1 MTQVQRRGYI
11 TYPLPEARRSPSYKD
26 PASHQEDALKSL
38 RKWFTRTNQ
47 QKGGILVL
55 PTGGGKTF
63 TATRFL
69 TEGPL
74 SRGHKVIWLAHT
86 HHLLDQAFGGF
97 GQDTV
102 GRYEVGHIGGTRE
115 KLTLRTV
122 SGTIGHGKVAEIK
135 RTDDVLIITLQTLA
149 RAMKNRLHAGL
160 KGFLQDAGQ
169 QGLTVVFDECHHAPA
184 PTFRKLIEALRE
196 TAPDLHLLGLTAT
209 PTYTDERRQGYLKK
223 LFPQGILYQV
233 SPQKLMLEGVLARPI
248 FEEPSTNISP
258 DFSEQD
264 YQEWLGSYRDIP
276 EKVIAHLASNRNR
289 NAFIADTYARNREK
303 YGQTIIFADRWY
315 QCTALVELLRQ
326 RGVRADAVF
335 THQDANPG
343 SEEARNARTVDE
355 NETVL
360 SKFKNKELD
369 VVVNIRMLTEGTDVP
384 NAQTVFLTRQT
395 TSRILLTQMIGRAL
409 RGRRFGGTDEAYVV
423 AFIDDWKQHI
433 NWARWDDLLDHDVDD
448 RFIASKPRLP
458 LEIIGIDLV
467 AHLARELDAR
477 EMVDIPFLT
486 LLPVGWYVVNFDA
499 AVQPKTP
506 AGEELPAEEA
516 RAVSENEETTD
527 NIETVR
533 QLIPVYS
540 QDEAA
545 YARMFRELDQV
556 KLEDFGDIELG
567 EDAQQNIRGWVRA
580 YFPAGDRLT
589 HLQEDVQSVV
599 RHRALNGDW
608 PRFTPFEARDD
619 HDIDKLAQRISFEEQ
634 LSRVAENEA
643 LRREFEHEDRLW
655 NAMYR
660 NYDQFKRQYDA
671 SVNRLLFL
679 RENPEIKPSIGVQD
693 DEFLIAEVPT
703 DIKKAVR
710 KRDKVCL
717 CCGRTTGLQVDHI
730 QSRYAGGKH
739 DAENLQLLCKV
750 CNNLKGIRDMNFRQP
765 VTPLDSSEAVL
776 ANGDLLFR
784 RTSLLEG
791 DTINTLLQR
800 IVNMGLECQA
810 VAGIHYVNSTAGQK
824 KHYDVELHGGNDP
837 AWVQPLLNRAF
848 EIWKRDSPQ
857 FSRDYAD
864 FAQIVGGRPVHTD
877 K

>member
-1 MTQVQRRGYI
+1 MTQAPRRGYI
-11 TYPLPEARRSPSYKD
+11 TYPLPEARRSPSHKD

-38 RKWFTRTNQ
+38 RKWFARTTQ

-69 TEGPL
+69 TEEPL
-74 SRGHKVIWLAHT
+74 SKGHKVIWLAHT

-97 GQDTV
+97 GQDAV

-149 RAMKNRLHAGL
+149 RAMQNRLHAGL

-184 PTFRKLIEALRE
+184 PTFRRLIEALRE
-196 TAPDLHLLGLTAT
+196 TVPDLHLLGLTAT

-258 DFSEQD
+258 DFTEQD

-276 EKVIAHLASNRNR
+276 EKVIAHLASNRAR

-343 SEEARNARTVDE
+343 SEEARNARSADE
-355 NETVL
+355 NENVL
-360 SKFKNKELD
+360 LKFKNKELD
-369 VVVNIRMLTEGTDVP
+369 VLVNIRMLTEGTDVP

-409 RGRRFGGTDEAYVV
+409 RGRKFGGTDEAYVV

-433 NWARWDDLLDHDVDD
+433 NWARWDDLLDLDVDEVGGE
-448 RFIASKPRLP
+448 SVPRLP
-458 LEIIGIDLV
+458 VELISIDLV

-499 AVQPKTP
+499 AVQPRRP
-506 AGEELPAEEA
+506 ADEELHPEDA
-516 RAVSENEETTD
+516 RAVSENEEASD
-527 NIETVR
+527 NVETVR

-599 RHRALNGDW
+599 RHRALNGSW
-608 PRFTPFEARDD
+608 PRFTPFEARDA
-619 HDIDKLAQRISFEEQ
+619 HDIDRLAQRIAFDEQ
-634 LSRVAENEA
+634 LNRVAENEA
-643 LRREFEHEDRLW
+643 LHREFEDEDRLW

-679 RENPEIKPSIGVQD
+679 REHPEIKPSIGVQD
-693 DEFLIAEVPT
+693 DEFLADEVPAP
-703 DIKKAVR
+703 IKKAVR

-717 CCGRTTGLQVDHI
+717 CCGRTKELQVDHI
-730 QSRYAGGKH
+730 QSRYAGGSH
-739 DAENLQLLCKV
+739 NLENLQLLCKV
-750 CNNLKGIRDMNFRQP
+750 CNNLKGIRDMNFRQF
-765 VTPLDSSEAVL
+765 VTPLQSIETVQ

-784 RTSLLEG
+784 RTVLREEDNLY
-791 DTINTLLQR
+791 TLLRR
-800 IVNMGLECQA
+800 IINMGLECHA
-810 VAGIHYVNSTAGQK
+810 VADVRFVGESQGTK
-824 KHYDVELHGGNDP
+824 KHCDIELFQGNDP
-837 AWVQPLLNRAF
+837 AWAQPLLDRAF
-848 EIWKRDSPQ
+848 ELWRREIPQ
-857 FSRDYAD
+857 FARNYAE
-864 FAQIVGGRPVHTD
+864 FAQIVTSA
-877 K
+877 

>member
-1 MTQVQRRGYI
+1 MTQAPRRGYI
-11 TYPLPEARRSPSYKD
+11 TYPLPEARRSPSHKD

-38 RKWFTRTNQ
+38 RKWFARTTQ

-69 TEGPL
+69 TEEPL
-74 SRGHKVIWLAHT
+74 SKGHKVIWLAHT

-97 GQDTV
+97 GQDAV

-149 RAMKNRLHAGL
+149 RAMQNRLHAGL

-184 PTFRKLIEALRE
+184 PTFRRLIEALRE
-196 TAPDLHLLGLTAT
+196 TVPDLHLLGLTAT

-258 DFSEQD
+258 DFTEQD

-276 EKVIAHLASNRNR
+276 EKVIAHLASNRAR

-343 SEEARNARTVDE
+343 SEEARNVRSADE
-355 NETVL
+355 NENVL
-360 SKFKNKELD
+360 LKFKNKELD
-369 VVVNIRMLTEGTDVP
+369 VLVNIRMLTEGTDVP

-409 RGRRFGGTDEAYVV
+409 RGRKFGGTDEAYVV

-433 NWARWDDLLDHDVDD
+433 NWARWDDLLDLDVDEVGGE
-448 RFIASKPRLP
+448 SVPRLP
-458 LEIIGIDLV
+458 VELISIDLV

-499 AVQPKTP
+499 AVQPRRP
-506 AGEELPAEEA
+506 ADEELHPEDA
-516 RAVSENEETTD
+516 RAVSENEEASD
-527 NIETVR
+527 NVETVR

-580 YFPAGDRLT
+580 YFSAGDRLT

-599 RHRALNGDW
+599 RHRALNGSW
-608 PRFTPFEARDD
+608 PRFTPFEARDA
-619 HDIDKLAQRISFEEQ
+619 HDIDRLAQRIAFEEQ
-634 LSRVAENEA
+634 LSRVAENET
-643 LRREFEHEDRLW
+643 LRREFEDEDRLW

-679 RENPEIKPSIGVQD
+679 REHPEIKPSIGVQD
-693 DEFLIAEVPT
+693 EEFLADEVPAP
-703 DIKKAVR
+703 IKKAVR

-717 CCGRTTGLQVDHI
+717 CCGRTKELQVDHI
-730 QSRYAGGKH
+730 QSRYAGGSH
-739 DAENLQLLCKV
+739 NLENLQLLCKV
-750 CNNLKGIRDMNFRQP
+750 CNNLKGIRDMNFRQF
-765 VTPLDSSEAVL
+765 VTPLQSIEAVQ

-784 RTSLLEG
+784 RTVLREEDNLY
-791 DTINTLLQR
+791 TLLR
-800 IVNMGLECQA
+800 RLINMGLECHA
-810 VAGIHYVNSTAGQK
+810 VADVRFVGESQGTK
-824 KHYDVELHGGNDP
+824 KHCDIELFQGNDP
-837 AWVQPLLNRAF
+837 AWAQPLLDRAF
-848 EIWKRDSPQ
+848 ELWRREIPQ
-857 FSRDYAD
+857 FARNYAE
-864 FAQIVGGRPVHTD
+864 FAQIVTSA
-877 K
+877 

>member
-1 MTQVQRRGYI
+1 MTQAPRRGYI
-11 TYPLPEARRSPSYKD
+11 TYPLPEARRSPSHKD

-38 RKWFTRTNQ
+38 RKWFARTTQ

-69 TEGPL
+69 TEEPL
-74 SRGHKVIWLAHT
+74 SKGHKVIWLAHT

-97 GQDTV
+97 GQDAV

-149 RAMKNRLHAGL
+149 RAMQNRLHAGL

-184 PTFRKLIEALRE
+184 PTFRRLIEALRE
-196 TAPDLHLLGLTAT
+196 TVPDLHLLGLTAT

-258 DFSEQD
+258 DFTEQD

-276 EKVIAHLASNRNR
+276 EKVIAHLASNRAR

-303 YGQTIIFADRWY
+303 YRQTIIFADRWY

-343 SEEARNARTVDE
+343 SEEARNARSADE
-355 NETVL
+355 NENVL
-360 SKFKNKELD
+360 LKFKNKELD
-369 VVVNIRMLTEGTDVP
+369 VLVNIRMLTEGTDVP

-409 RGRRFGGTDEAYVV
+409 RGRKFGGTDEAYVV

-433 NWARWDDLLDHDVDD
+433 NWARWDDLLDLDVDEVGGE
-448 RFIASKPRLP
+448 SVPRLP
-458 LEIIGIDLV
+458 VELISIDLV

-477 EMVDIPFLT
+477 EIVDIPFLT

-499 AVQPKTP
+499 AVQPRRP
-506 AGEELPAEEA
+506 ADEELHPEDA
-516 RAVSENEETTD
+516 RAVSENEEASD
-527 NIETVR
+527 NVETVR

-599 RHRALNGDW
+599 RHRALNGSW
-608 PRFTPFEARDD
+608 PRFTPFEARDA
-619 HDIDKLAQRISFEEQ
+619 HDIDRLAQRIAFDEQ
-634 LSRVAENEA
+634 LNRVAENEA
-643 LRREFEHEDRLW
+643 LHREFEDEDRLW

-679 RENPEIKPSIGVQD
+679 REHPEIKPSIGVQD
-693 DEFLIAEVPT
+693 EEFLADEVPAP
-703 DIKKAVR
+703 IKKAVR

-717 CCGRTTGLQVDHI
+717 CCGRTKELQVDHI
-730 QSRYAGGKH
+730 QSRYAGGSH
-739 DAENLQLLCKV
+739 NLENLQLLCKV
-750 CNNLKGIRDMNFRQP
+750 CNNLKGIRDMNFRQF
-765 VTPLDSSEAVL
+765 VTPLQSIETVQ

-784 RTSLLEG
+784 RTVMREEDNLY
-791 DTINTLLQR
+791 TLLRR
-800 IVNMGLECQA
+800 IINMGLECHA
-810 VAGIHYVNSTAGQK
+810 VADVRFVGESQGTK
-824 KHYDVELHGGNDP
+824 KHCDIELFQGNDP
-837 AWVQPLLNRAF
+837 AWAQPLLDRAF
-848 EIWKRDSPQ
+848 ELWRREIPQ
-857 FSRDYAD
+857 FARNYAE
-864 FAQIVGGRPVHTD
+864 FAQIVTSA
-877 K
+877 

>member
-1 MTQVQRRGYI
+1 MTQAPRRGYI
-11 TYPLPEARRSPSYKD
+11 TYPLPEARRSPSHKD

-38 RKWFTRTNQ
+38 RKWFARTTQ

-69 TEGPL
+69 TEEPL
-74 SRGHKVIWLAHT
+74 SKGHKVIWLAHT

-97 GQDTV
+97 GQDAV

-149 RAMKNRLHAGL
+149 RAMQNRLHAGL

-184 PTFRKLIEALRE
+184 PTFRRLIEALRE
-196 TAPDLHLLGLTAT
+196 TVPDLHLLGLTAT

-258 DFSEQD
+258 DFTEQD

-276 EKVIAHLASNRNR
+276 EKVIAHLASNRAR

-343 SEEARNARTVDE
+343 SEEARNARSADE
-355 NETVL
+355 NENVL
-360 SKFKNKELD
+360 LKFKNKELD
-369 VVVNIRMLTEGTDVP
+369 VLVNIRMLTEGTDVP

-409 RGRRFGGTDEAYVV
+409 RGRKFGGTDEAYVV

-433 NWARWDDLLDHDVDD
+433 NWARWDDLLDLDVDEVGGE
-448 RFIASKPRLP
+448 SVPRLP
-458 LEIIGIDLV
+458 VELISIDLV

-477 EMVDIPFLT
+477 EIVDIPFLT

-499 AVQPKTP
+499 AVQPRRP
-506 AGEELPAEEA
+506 ADEELHPEDA
-516 RAVSENEETTD
+516 RAVSENEEASD
-527 NIETVR
+527 NVETVR

-599 RHRALNGDW
+599 RHRALNGSW
-608 PRFTPFEARDD
+608 PRFTPFEARDA
-619 HDIDKLAQRISFEEQ
+619 HDIDRLAQRIAFDEQ
-634 LSRVAENEA
+634 LNRVAENEA
-643 LRREFEHEDRLW
+643 LHREFEDEDRLW

-679 RENPEIKPSIGVQD
+679 REHPEIKPSIGVQD
-693 DEFLIAEVPT
+693 EEFLADEVPAP
-703 DIKKAVR
+703 IKKAVR

-717 CCGRTTGLQVDHI
+717 CCGRTKELQVDHI
-730 QSRYAGGKH
+730 QSRYAGGSH
-739 DAENLQLLCKV
+739 NLENLQLLCKV
-750 CNNLKGIRDMNFRQP
+750 CNNLKGIRDMNFRQF
-765 VTPLDSSEAVL
+765 VTPLQSIETVQ

-784 RTSLLEG
+784 RTVLREEDNLY
-791 DTINTLLQR
+791 TLLRR
-800 IVNMGLECQA
+800 IINMGLECHA
-810 VAGIHYVNSTAGQK
+810 VADVRFVGESQGTK
-824 KHYDVELHGGNDP
+824 KHCDIELFQGNDP
-837 AWVQPLLNRAF
+837 AWAQPLLDRAF
-848 EIWKRDSPQ
+848 ELWRREIPQ
-857 FSRDYAD
+857 FARNYAE
-864 FAQIVGGRPVHTD
+864 FAQIVTSA
-877 K
+877 

>member
-1 MTQVQRRGYI
+1 MTQAPRRGYI
-11 TYPLPEARRSPSYKD
+11 TYPLPEARRSPSHKD

-38 RKWFTRTNQ
+38 RKWFARTTQ

-69 TEGPL
+69 TEEPL
-74 SRGHKVIWLAHT
+74 SKGHKVIWLAHT

-97 GQDTV
+97 GQDAV

-149 RAMKNRLHAGL
+149 RAMQNRLHAGL

-184 PTFRKLIEALRE
+184 PTFRRLIEALRE
-196 TAPDLHLLGLTAT
+196 TVPDLHLLGLTAT

-258 DFSEQD
+258 DFTEQD

-276 EKVIAHLASNRNR
+276 EKVIAHLASNRAR

-343 SEEARNARTVDE
+343 SEEARNVRSADE
-355 NETVL
+355 NENVL
-360 SKFKNKELD
+360 LKFKNKELD
-369 VVVNIRMLTEGTDVP
+369 VLVNIRMLTEGTDVP

-409 RGRRFGGTDEAYVV
+409 RGRKFGGTDEAYVV

-433 NWARWDDLLDHDVDD
+433 NWARWDDLLDLDVDEVGGE
-448 RFIASKPRLP
+448 SVPRLP
-458 LEIIGIDLV
+458 VELISIDLV

-499 AVQPKTP
+499 AVQPRRP
-506 AGEELPAEEA
+506 ADEELHPEDA
-516 RAVSENEETTD
+516 RAVSENEEASD
-527 NIETVR
+527 NVETVR

-545 YARMFRELDQV
+545 CARMFRELDQV

-599 RHRALNGDW
+599 RHRALNGSW
-608 PRFTPFEARDD
+608 PRFTPFEARDA
-619 HDIDKLAQRISFEEQ
+619 HDIDRLAQRIAFDEQ
-634 LSRVAENEA
+634 LNRVAENEA
-643 LRREFEHEDRLW
+643 LHREFEDEDRLW

-679 RENPEIKPSIGVQD
+679 REHPEIKPSIGVQD
-693 DEFLIAEVPT
+693 EEFLADEVPAP
-703 DIKKAVR
+703 IKKAVR

-717 CCGRTTGLQVDHI
+717 SCDRTKELQVDHI
-730 QSRYAGGKH
+730 QSRYAGGSH
-739 DAENLQLLCKV
+739 NLENLQLLCKV
-750 CNNLKGIRDMNFRQP
+750 CNNLKGIRDMNFREF
-765 VTPLDSSEAVL
+765 VTPLQSIETVQT
-776 ANGDLLFR
+776 NGDLLFR
-784 RTSLLEG
+784 RTVLCEEDNLY
-791 DTINTLLQR
+791 TLLRR
-800 IVNMGLECQA
+800 IINMGLECRA
-810 VAGIHYVNSTAGQK
+810 VADVRFVGESQGTK
-824 KHYDVELHGGNDP
+824 KHCDIELFQGNDP
-837 AWVQPLLNRAF
+837 AWAQPLLDRAF
-848 EIWKRDSPQ
+848 ELWRREIPQ
-857 FSRDYAD
+857 FARNYAE
-864 FAQIVGGRPVHTD
+864 FAQIVTSA
-877 K
+877 

>member
-1 MTQVQRRGYI
+1 MTQAPRRGYI
-11 TYPLPEARRSPSYKD
+11 TYPLPEARRSPSHKD

-38 RKWFTRTNQ
+38 RKWFARTTQ

-69 TEGPL
+69 TEEPL
-74 SRGHKVIWLAHT
+74 SKGHKVIWLAHT

-97 GQDTV
+97 GQDAV

-149 RAMKNRLHAGL
+149 RAMQNRLHAGL

-184 PTFRKLIEALRE
+184 PTFRRLIEALRE
-196 TAPDLHLLGLTAT
+196 TVPDLHLLGLTAT

-258 DFSEQD
+258 DFTEQD

-276 EKVIAHLASNRNR
+276 EKVIAHLASNRAR

-343 SEEARNARTVDE
+343 SEEARNARSADE
-355 NETVL
+355 NENVL
-360 SKFKNKELD
+360 LKFKNKELD
-369 VVVNIRMLTEGTDVP
+369 VLVNIRMLTEGTDVP

-409 RGRRFGGTDEAYVV
+409 RGRKFGGTDEAYVV

-433 NWARWDDLLDHDVDD
+433 NWARWDDLLDLDVDEVGGE
-448 RFIASKPRLP
+448 SVPRLP
-458 LEIIGIDLV
+458 VELISIDLV

-499 AVQPKTP
+499 AVQPRRP
-506 AGEELPAEEA
+506 ADEELHPEDA
-516 RAVSENEETTD
+516 RAVSENEEASD
-527 NIETVR
+527 NVETVR

-599 RHRALNGDW
+599 RHRALNGSW
-608 PRFTPFEARDD
+608 PRFTPFEARDA
-619 HDIDKLAQRISFEEQ
+619 HDIDRLAQRIAFDEQ
-634 LSRVAENEA
+634 LNRVAENEA
-643 LRREFEHEDRLW
+643 LHREFEDEDRLW

-679 RENPEIKPSIGVQD
+679 REHPEIKPSIGVQD
-693 DEFLIAEVPT
+693 DVFLDAEVT
-703 DIKKAVR
+703 AEVKKAIR

-717 CCGRTTGLQVDHI
+717 CCGSKARLQVDHI
-730 QSRYAGGKH
+730 RSRYVGGTH
-739 DAENLQLLCKV
+739 EPDNLQLLCKT
-750 CNNLKGIRDMNFRQP
+750 CNLLKGTREIDFRQR
-765 VTPLDSSEAVL
+765 VSPLASAREVKVNADQIIQKLLPDASGGSQE
-776 ANGDLLFR
+776 DLCR
-784 RTSLLEG
+784 G
-791 DTINTLLQR
+791 IN
-800 IVNMGLECQA
+800 MSLECRA
-810 VAGIHYVNSTAGQK
+810 VTGLRHIPPSRGHHAQYEIIVVQ
-824 KHYDVELHGGNDP
+824 GNDP
-837 AWVQPLLNRAF
+837 SWIQPFVDKYF
-848 EIWKRDSPQ
+848 ELWRQALPS
-857 FSRDYAD
+857 SE
-864 FAQIVGGRPVHTD
+864 RPFFPDGKVVVSQLM
-877 K
+877 